1 MTGRQQLLQ
10 FYYDERPRASRPR
23 AIGPERGV
31 YQDAGESG
39 SASAAGGRR

>member
-10 FYYDERPRASRPR
+10 FYYDERPHAEPPAGDRAR
-23 AIGPERGV
+23 RGV